1 MIAFRILAFAN
12 ITAGI
17 LYLGWRY
24 TASLNFDPRALWF
37 SLLLVG
43 AETYSFIDTMLFIL
57 MMWKPRRRKPPE
69 PLPGKAVD
77 IFITTYNEP
86 VDLVR
91 LTAEAALRID
101 WQPKHVYV
109 LDDGARP
116 EMAELCRE
124 ISCGYIMRGE
134 EWRGKPRHAKAGN
147 VNNALIQTSGEFILI
162 LDSDQIP
169 APQILNQVMGY
180 FHDPKLA
187 FVQTPQYF
195 YNLPPGDPFGS
206 DAPLFYGPMMQGK
219 DGWNAAFFCGSNA
232 VLRREALMQ
241 IGLAE
246 YATEVEKDMQSAI
259 GRMRKEARRPGVTP
273 AAGKAARIVLSEAA
287 RRARGML
294 AAGEPLEKAA
304 EVLRQGGQKADDIQ
318 AEKDLEVIA
327 RELASL
333 GEKGDT
339 AAREASRSIL
349 WEMSTLAGSVARA
362 TSGTDS
368 FSGRFEDER
377 ALDRSSEAM
386 AVSAFSTISVTEDMA
401 TALRLHARGWSS
413 VFHPEILAYGLA
425 PEDLGTALNQ
435 RLRWAQGT
443 LQVLF
448 REKLLFRKGLTLAQR
463 LQYFTTIY
471 SYFSGFAH
479 LIYVFSPIFFLV
491 TGIAPVNAWTL
502 DFVFRFVPFFI
513 VNKAMYRLVTSGL
526 STRRTEQYTLCLYPL
541 WIRAVLGAIFNK
553 SVRFI
558 VTPKGRQNRTSFS
571 RVSVQAVTVVL
582 TLAAV
587 AVAVTQV
594 AVGAQS
600 VSIGILMNVGW
611 ALYNVTTLTVIL
623 RAVLYK
629 APKGWSPKPPA
640 FLFPAVESKT
650 RKRRVIQ

>member
-1 MIAFRILAFAN
+1 
-12 ITAGI
+12 
-17 LYLGWRY
+17 
-24 TASLNFDPRALWF
+24 
-37 SLLLVG
+37 
-43 AETYSFIDTMLFIL
+43 ML
-57 MMWKPRRRKPPE
+57 
-69 PLPGKAVD
+69 
-77 IFITTYNEP
+77 
-86 VDLVR
+86 
-91 LTAEAALRID
+91 
-101 WQPKHVYV
+101 
-109 LDDGARP
+109 
-116 EMAELCRE
+116 RE
-124 ISCGYIMRGE
+124 
-134 EWRGKPRHAKAGN
+134 
-147 VNNALIQTSGEFILI
+147 
-162 LDSDQIP
+162 
-169 APQILNQVMGY
+169 
-180 FHDPKLA
+180 
-187 FVQTPQYF
+187 
-195 YNLPPGDPFGS
+195 
-206 DAPLFYGPMMQGK
+206 
-219 DGWNAAFFCGSNA
+219 
-232 VLRREALMQ
+232 
-241 IGLAE
+241 
-246 YATEVEKDMQSAI
+246 
-259 GRMRKEARRPGVTP
+259 
-273 AAGKAARIVLSEAA
+273 
-287 RRARGML
+287 
-294 AAGEPLEKAA
+294 
-304 EVLRQGGQKADDIQ
+304 GGQKADDIQ

-327 RELASL
+327 RELALL

-349 WEMSTLAGSVARA
+349 WEMSTMAGSVARA
-362 TSGTDS
+362 TGGTDS
-368 FSGRFEDER
+368 FSGRYEDER
-377 ALDRSSEAM
+377 ALGRSGEAM

-401 TALRLHARGWSS
+401 TALRLHARGWGS

-513 VNKAMYRLVTSGL
+513 VNKAMYRLVTAGL
-526 STRRTEQYTLCLYPL
+526 ATRRTEQYTLCLYPL

-553 SVRFI
+553 GVRFI
-558 VTPKGRQNRTSFS
+558 VTPKGRQNRTPFS
-571 RVSVQAVTVVL
+571 RVSVQAATAVL

-611 ALYNVTTLTVIL
+611 ALYNVATLSVIL

-629 APKGWSPKPPA
+629 APKGWDPKPPA
-640 FLFPAVESKT
+640 FLFPANEPKT